1 MNREPLAPGS
11 QAHRRLKDSL
21 YEQFARV
28 GKALASP
35 SRLEL
40 LDLLGQAPRTVE
52 AVARETSMSM
62 ANTSQHLQ
70 VLRAAGLVE
79 ARKDGLFVTCALAD
93 DVADLYLALR
103 RVAERRLA
111 EVSRIARDML
121 AEYGALE
128 PVDGDGLVARI
139 RKGDVTVLDVRPRE
153 EFEAGH
159 LPGALCVP
167 LPELRD
173 RLASLPKR
181 KAIVA
186 YCRGPYC
193 LYALEAVRVLRKR
206 GLKAIRLDEGV
217 AEWRRR
223 GLPVERSAEE
233 TP

>member
-1 MNREPLAPGS
+1 MSRESLAPGS
-11 QAHRRLKDSL
+11 PAHRHLKDSL

-40 LDLLGQAPRTVE
+40 VDLLGQAPRTVE
-52 AVARETSMSM
+52 ALARETSMSM

-79 ARKDGLFVTCALAD
+79 AHKDGLFVTCAVAD
-93 DVADLYLALR
+93 DVADLYLSLR
-103 RVAERRLA
+103 RVAARRLA

-121 AEYGALE
+121 AEYDALE
-128 PVDGDGLVARI
+128 PVDGDALVARI

-167 LPELRD
+167 LPELKD
-173 RLASLPKR
+173 KLAGLPK
-181 KAIVA
+181 KKTVVA

-193 LYALEAVRVLRKR
+193 IYALEAARVLRKR
-206 GLKAIRLDEGV
+206 GLNAIRLDEGV

-223 GLPVERSAEE
+223 GLPVERSAKD
-233 TP
+233 TR